1 MVSSARLKSHDS
13 VPANVKA
20 NAKANVNAKA
30 NADVDDDADAEA
42 GTTATAA
49 AAAAATATVEAAANR
64 RLSLAWSALAS
75 VEDPE
80 IPTLSIVDL
89 GLIRSVKPQPDG
101 RLEVALSPT
110 YVGCPATEVIRRSVE
125 HALRDAQIGEFVVTS
140 VLSPPW
146 SSDWITAE
154 GRRKLAIYGIAPPE
168 HSASSMRDILR
179 GNRPVGCPRC
189 YSTDTECLSEF
200 GSTPCKALHRC
211 RACLEPFEYFKCI

>member
-1 MVSSARLKSHDS
+1 MVSSARFKSHDS
-13 VPANVKA
+13 A
-20 NAKANVNAKA
+20 NAE
-30 NADVDDDADAEA
+30 AEA
-42 GTTATAA
+42 TSAAMAEATSAA
-49 AAAAATATVEAAANR
+49 EAEATSAATAEATSAAAANR
-64 RLSLAWSALAS
+64 RLSLAWTTLAS

-101 RLEVALSPT
+101 RLEVGLSPT

-125 HALRDAQIGEFVVTS
+125 QALRDAEIGEFVVTS